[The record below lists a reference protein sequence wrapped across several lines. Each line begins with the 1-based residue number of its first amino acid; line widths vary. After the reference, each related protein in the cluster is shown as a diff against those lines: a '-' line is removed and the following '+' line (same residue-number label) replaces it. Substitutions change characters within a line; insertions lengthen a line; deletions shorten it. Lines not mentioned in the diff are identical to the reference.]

1 MAAEVAEAPAKAV
14 ETVGQRVR
22 KLREQTG
29 LSIPEFA
36 RLTREVDPNG
46 LGVHRVTLNRVELD
60 NQAPLPQTATLI
72 AAALTQRLRRRI
84 TISVLYG

>member
-1 MAAEVAEAPAKAV
+1 MAVDVAEAPAKGA

-36 RLTREVDPNG
+36 VLTKEVDPNG

-60 NQAPLPQTATLI
+60 NQVPLPQTAALI
-72 AAALTQRLRRRI
+72 AAALSRRLKRRV